1 MAEEPLVSEQHTS
14 AVKPDNIRL
23 IPATSGG
30 SKEIPEPSNRY
41 RPMRVPVNIT
51 LEPPTTS
58 AAMAPPTGVGVGTT
72 SAAITP
78 PTGVGV
84 GTTSA
89 AVATPTGVGMGTG
102 GGGEPGVLMEGR
114 YPHGGVSDARRR
126 PMVVV
131 VDPAPVDVQ
140 PAVQ

>member
-30 SKEIPEPSNRY
+30 SKGIPEPSNRY

-58 AAMAPPTGVGVGTT
+58 AAMAPPTGVGVGAT
-72 SAAITP
+72 SAAM
-78 PTGVGV
+78 
-84 GTTSA
+84 
-89 AVATPTGVGMGTG
+89 ATPTGVGMGTG
-102 GGGEPGVLMEGR
+102 GRGEPGVLMEGR

-131 VDPAPVDVQ
+131 DPAPVDVQ